1 LRSFSNPIKPANG
14 FRDNHWKYQYA
25 GASAPILQI
34 AHHQYCNGEVCQG
47 IYYMAIPEKELTHYA
62 AACFGYSEPINWPES
77 WQLLKAA
84 TADSH

>member
-1 LRSFSNPIKPANG
+1 
-14 FRDNHWKYQYA
+14 
-25 GASAPILQI
+25 
-34 AHHQYCNGEVCQG
+34 
-47 IYYMAIPEKELTHYA
+47 MAIPEKELTHYA